1 MLNVDLSRV
10 MNAYRGQEDKL
21 RKRVQLSNDLLEL
34 IAYEQLTREKRQLM
48 ADQQAKSMPPGG
60 LPTLRDQ
67 KEEEAFELTKQE
79 LAQQVGK
86 TLQQQDAARRQAM
99 GRGVAAAPGAQNVMP
114 PQAMAAGGIVAFN
127 GEEGSNVRTQ
137 PILDRRLAPM
147 DSRSAAERLRARAD
161 ALKEEEERR
170 RRRRQDLGASYML
183 TEGELPPAAPPAE
196 ARAPRE
202 PIPPDVEGGA
212 VGIPDV
218 YRQAVPYEGPDE
230 RFARPTPAP
239 SAQTAPPT
247 LAAAPSAATGIEAAL
262 RAAVPSDEMQQR
274 LAGLVTSTL
283 MSARQNRE
291 TPQLAELAQLRRDVQ
306 KFGDEFPKESRESR
320 AAREAEQ
327 QKLERY
333 YAQMMDPEQNRMK
346 NLIAFLAG
354 GAGRRGIGS
363 VLGGAAEAGSRAQ
376 AQQQAFGLQALK
388 DMQAGRETMRAS
400 ELQEGRAAYQ
410 ARVKGLELET
420 KIAEVAA
427 TIEKELGIADKK
439 IDTELAVAML
449 GAAQR
454 HAGDMAKIKAELA
467 AKAQELKVRLSEGE
481 LTRLASIAVAEI
493 GAETRGQ
500 AARENQITQLIS
512 RRAEIDNRI
521 NDRRQRAL
529 REEIGLQQAVN
540 LAPNQRSAAQQ
551 RLINSFEATIAAD
564 KAELADIDARIRE
577 LRGGQA
583 AASPPTRAG
592 SAASQGVTVTGA
604 AAPR

>member
-127 GEEGSNVRTQ
+127 GQDRSDVQAYPIEERRK
-137 PILDRRLAPM
+137 PIFIPQGRSMRRLLE
-147 DSRSAAERLRARAD
+147 RAAERQAELEQEQREAAPEAAFGVGAR
-161 ALKEEEERR
+161 
-170 RRRRQDLGASYML
+170 
-183 TEGELPPAAPPAE
+183 PPAPPAPE
-196 ARAPRE
+196 QDMGAAPRARE
-202 PIPPDVEGGA
+202 LT
-212 VGIPDV
+212 
-218 YRQAVPYEGPDE
+218 VPYEGPDE
-230 RFARPTPAP
+230 RFASPIPAPSVRDAGLAP
-239 SAQTAPPT
+239 SAQTAPPKP
-247 LAAAPSAATGIEAAL
+247 AAAPGAATGIEAAL
-262 RAAVPSDEMQQR
+262 RAAVPSNDMQQR
-274 LAGLVTSTL
+274 LAGQVASTL
-283 MSARQNRE
+283 ISARQNRE
-291 TPQLAELAQLRRDVQ
+291 TPQFAELAKIRQELQ
-306 KFGDEFPKESRESR
+306 KYGEEFPKEAKEAR

-388 DMQAGRETMRAS
+388 DMQAGRETMRAR
-400 ELQEGRAAYQ
+400 ELEEGRAAYQ
-410 ARVKGLELET
+410 ARGKGLELGT
-420 KIAEVAA
+420 KIAELSAKLA
-427 TIEKELGIADKK
+427 TELGIADKK

-454 HAGDMAKIKAELA
+454 HAGDMERIKAELA

-481 LTRLASIAVAEI
+481 LNRLTQIAVAQI
-493 GAETRGQ
+493 GSEARGQ
-500 AARENQITQLIS
+500 AANAEQINTLIRE
-512 RRAEIDNRI
+512 RARIQNSINDNR
-521 NDRRQRAL
+521 RQAI
-529 REEIGLQQAVN
+529 EKTPGLQQA
-540 LAPNQRSAAQQ
+540 LDLDPKQRSAAQQ
-551 RLINSFEATIAAD
+551 RMINSFEATLAPE
-564 KAELADIDARIRE
+564 KEELNNIDARIRE

-583 AASPPTRAG
+583 ATPSPTRAG